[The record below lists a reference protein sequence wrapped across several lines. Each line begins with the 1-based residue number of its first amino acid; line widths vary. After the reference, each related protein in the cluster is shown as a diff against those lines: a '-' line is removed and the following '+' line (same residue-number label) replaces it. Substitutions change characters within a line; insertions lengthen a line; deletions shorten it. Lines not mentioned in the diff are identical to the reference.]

1 MIVAGEIE
9 SIVRDQLSGT
19 DKFLV
24 DVLVKPGNRIFVFID
39 GDHGVTIRDCAALS
53 RYIESQLD
61 RETADFELN
70 VSSSGADQPIRL
82 PRQYLKNIGRSLQV
96 RLSEENIITGKLEA
110 VDENGITLM
119 TAGDKKKKTAPE
131 TLNIAFEEIKESK
144 VIISF
149 K

>member
-1 MIVAGEIE
+1 MN
-9 SIVRDQLSGT
+9 LSVITKLVDEHLAGT

-24 DVLVKPGNRIFVFID
+24 EVLIKPSNRIYVFID
-39 GDHGVTIRDCAALS
+39 GDHGVTISDCVGLS

-61 RETADFELN
+61 RETEDYELN

-96 RLSEENIITGKLEA
+96 KLAEDNIITGKLEE
-110 VDENGITLM
+110 VTKNGIILATP
-119 TAGDKKKKTAPE
+119 GDKKKKMAPE
-131 TLNIAFEEIKESK
+131 TLNLHFEDIIESK
-144 VIISF
+144 VIILF

>member
-1 MIVAGEIE
+1 MNLVDITRLVTEHLA
-9 SIVRDQLSGT
+9 GT

-24 DVLVKPGNRIFVFID
+24 EAFIKPINRIYIFID
-39 GDHGVTIRDCAALS
+39 GDNGVKISDCVALS

-61 RETADFELN
+61 RETDDFELN

-82 PRQYLKNIGRSLQV
+82 PRQYMKNIGRSLQV
-96 RLSEENIITGKLEA
+96 KLSGENIITGKLKA
-110 VDENGITLM
+110 VDEKGITLL
-119 TAGDKKKKTAPE
+119 TEGDKKKKKDPE
-131 TLNIAFEEIKESK
+131 ILNIIFEEIKESK

>member
-1 MIVAGEIE
+1 MTVSEITNL
-9 SIVRDQLSGT
+9 VNDHLAGT

-24 DVLVKPGNRIFVFID
+24 EIFIKPVNRIYIFID
-39 GDHGVTIRDCAALS
+39 GDHGVKISDCVELS
-53 RYIESQLD
+53 RHIESQYD
-61 RETADFELN
+61 RETIDFELN

-96 RLSEENIITGKLEA
+96 KLSEENMITGKLEA
-110 VDENGITLM
+110 IDEKGITLI
-119 TAGDKKKKTAPE
+119 TQGDKKKKTAPE
-131 TLNIAFEEIKESK
+131 TLKLTFEEIVESK

>member
-1 MIVAGEIE
+1 MTVTKITRLINEHLA
-9 SIVRDQLSGT
+9 GT

-24 DVLVKPGNRIFVFID
+24 ELFIKPINRIYIFID
-39 GDHGVTIRDCAALS
+39 GDHGVKISDCAELS
-53 RYIESQLD
+53 RHIESQFD
-61 RETADFELN
+61 RESVDFELN

-96 RLSEENIITGKLEA
+96 KLSEEIIFAGKLEA
-110 VDENGITLM
+110 VDEKGITLL
-119 TAGDKKKKTAPE
+119 TPGDKKKKTAAE
-131 TLNIAFEEIKESK
+131 TLHLTFEEIKESK